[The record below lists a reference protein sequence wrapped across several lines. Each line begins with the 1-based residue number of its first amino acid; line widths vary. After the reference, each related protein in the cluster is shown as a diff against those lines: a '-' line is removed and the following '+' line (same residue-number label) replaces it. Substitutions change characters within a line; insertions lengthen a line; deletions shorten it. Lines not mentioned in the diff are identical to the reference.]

1 MTIRK
6 NYEALRDKSIQKEK
20 EIQLE
25 IQKTLAGK
33 TTMKTLFSKGSKDDA
48 VTTLEKNLGLVFYL
62 QIQRNFLIIKI
73 YFFRLKRIPKSYSSF
88 AIS

>member
-1 MTIRK
+1 MEALAIRK

-20 EIQLE
+20 DIQLE

-48 VTTLEKNLGLVFYL
+48 VTTLEKSLGLVIISL
-62 QIQRNFLIIKI
+62 KNF
-73 YFFRLKRIPKSYSSF
+73 
-88 AIS
+88 